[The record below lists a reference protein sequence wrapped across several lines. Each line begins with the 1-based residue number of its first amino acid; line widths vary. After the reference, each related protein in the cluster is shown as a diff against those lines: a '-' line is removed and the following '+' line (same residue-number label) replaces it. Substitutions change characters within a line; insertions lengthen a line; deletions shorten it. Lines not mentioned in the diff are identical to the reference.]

1 MKGGFGAGLFQGA
14 LVCGAAL
21 VVLSLV
27 MPQPPRPAPMS
38 VPGAA
43 APKGDALK
51 AAVPMVAA
59 APGDAPAN
67 APPPDQA
74 AARPPAADA
83 GVADAPSADA
93 GVANTPS
100 AAPIDSLPMPAD
112 SEFARGSDLQPVAPA
127 PLGEV
132 ALRDA
137 AVPVVT
143 LPGDLAAAEAAPV
156 PADPATLPEARGDAP
171 TAPEIAP
178 PVAEPINLPAPAQEA
193 PIPVPPP
200 GLVVTPGLDLVPD
213 AFATQSPVAPHQSA
227 PQQSEPQLSI
237 AAATADAPI
246 TLPDAALADDAG
258 PQPRA
263 TPISAPGSGFN
274 LSVPPDFSAL
284 LSEPD

>member
-51 AAVPMVAA
+51 AAAPVVAA
-59 APGDAPAN
+59 APGDAPVN
-67 APPPDQA
+67 APLPDQA
-74 AARPPAADA
+74 AARRPAADA
-83 GVADAPSADA
+83 GVANA
-93 GVANTPS
+93 PS

-132 ALRDA
+132 AMRDA